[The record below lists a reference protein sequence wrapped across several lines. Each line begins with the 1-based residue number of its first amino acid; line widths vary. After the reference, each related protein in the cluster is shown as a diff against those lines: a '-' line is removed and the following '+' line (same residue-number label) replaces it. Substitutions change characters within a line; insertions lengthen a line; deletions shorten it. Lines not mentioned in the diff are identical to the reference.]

1 VLRNV
6 RGGPERRLIHPAL
19 AAVVGDALGE
29 ASLTDRQRVGVLL
42 QASSLLAHLER
53 AGLRLENGWA
63 EARIDDSGLLRG
75 VRAVPGDDSV
85 FPQML
90 LKELSTYLFRINR
103 EVAGRGEARR
113 VVRRLLETWDQNL
126 TSLAPDRAVQQI
138 LDEARFLWGPS
149 FSHVRRTLAGEHGR
163 KGGPRLWVAGPR
175 KFRESLL
182 AATSSR
188 EELERQLASDRAVE
202 LWVGRTEPGEPVEHL
217 EAGRWR
223 SAVEIWRLRSNDDP
237 AERLAFARALYGLG
251 RFEEALG
258 ELARLRAGEARILLA
273 WCLYR
278 LGRLAA
284 SRREVGKLARMSL
297 SEEEVVDAAAVAIR
311 LYGNL
316 GEREKARSWV
326 GRALQSTEGRARL
339 RAELLAFAEAWDRKD
354 GPEMRRRLAAAQP
367 LREEVGL
374 AWRWHKAK
382 GLEAV
387 SRGDGADAVAHLSQ
401 ALALARRGL
410 SPLEAASLWNELAL
424 GRSLADDLAGA
435 ERALLHTL
443 RLLADAEGPRK
454 TTLILFN
461 LAEVRLRRGRLQ
473 GVRGILEQSARENR
487 HSRNWRGL
495 VHDTELWARLEL
507 VRGRPSAALNRL
519 RVAIEEFDRRGIEW
533 RRGQLRALLAR
544 ALGWLGESE
553 EASRE
558 LEAAGAEAVSE
569 FEPEERPAV
578 WALAGDRQRALTVL
592 GEGAPARIW
601 EALLRGGGPRP
612 ELWDELDRLEDY
624 RFARLVFDFELFSPG
639 IAPRGHLRRAAMI
652 LRRVGAGPLAA
663 RLERDS
669 ARSWRAVERFFE
681 RGAEDRRGLRRLF
694 VEAGYAES
702 RLSFRRGDQLDVIA
716 PGAGG
721 PAALSKSLPG
731 GELHLEAPWIDPA
744 LSALFQVAVNVVEVD
759 PSSCYE
765 REDIRPQIVGEAEA
779 LKKAMQRVARLAPA
793 DVPVLI
799 LGETGTGKEL
809 FARRVH
815 GLSSRSRRRF
825 VAINCAAVAEEL
837 LMSDLFGHVRGAY
850 TGAIRDRVGVFES
863 ARGGTVF
870 LDEIGDLPL
879 RAQGFLLRVLQEG
892 EIRRVGES
900 LPRPV
905 DVRVVVATHRD
916 LEQMVAEGTF
926 RADLFYRLKVASVEL
941 PPLRE
946 RDRDVLLLAE
956 HFLRQLRPEVV
967 PRISSAARRALLNY
981 RWPGNV
987 RELQN
992 VLSVAVA
999 MAQGSMLRPRDLDL
1013 PGRLAVPEIG
1023 YHERVLNF
1031 RRRLVEEALSG
1042 SGGNR
1047 AEAARRLGVTRQALS
1062 YLVRKLEI
1070 SL

>member
-1 VLRNV
+1 MPL
-6 RGGPERRLIHPAL
+6 P
-19 AAVVGDALGE
+19 
-29 ASLTDRQRVGVLL
+29 
-42 QASSLLAHLER
+42 
-53 AGLRLENGWA
+53 
-63 EARIDDSGLLRG
+63 
-75 VRAVPGDDSV
+75 
-85 FPQML
+85 
-90 LKELSTYLFRINR
+90 
-103 EVAGRGEARR
+103 
-113 VVRRLLETWDQNL
+113 
-126 TSLAPDRAVQQI
+126 PDRAVQQI

-149 FSHVRRTLAGEHGR
+149 FSHIRRTLAGEHGR
-163 KGGPRLWVAGPR
+163 KGGARLWVAGPR

-182 AATSSR
+182 AAFDSR
-188 EELERQLASDRAVE
+188 EELERQLASNGAAN
-202 LWVGRTEPGEPVEHL
+202 LWAGRTEPGEPEDHL

-223 SAVEIWRLRSNDDP
+223 SAVEIWRLRSVVDP
-237 AERLAFARALYGLG
+237 VERLAFARALYGVG

-258 ELARLRAGEARILLA
+258 ELHRLRAGEARILRA

-284 SRREVGKLARMSL
+284 SRREVGTLARASL
-297 SEEEVVDAAAVAIR
+297 GEEEVVAVAAVAIR

-316 GEREKARSWV
+316 GESEKARSWV
-326 GRALQSTEGRARL
+326 ERALQSTRGTARL

-354 GPEMRRRLAAAQP
+354 GPEMRRRLAAARP
-367 LREEVGL
+367 LLEDVGL

-387 SRGDGADAVAHLSQ
+387 SRGDGAEAVAHFSQ

-410 SPLEAASLWNELAL
+410 SPLEAASLWNELAI

-443 RLLADAEGPRK
+443 RLLVDAEGPGK
-454 TTLILFN
+454 TTLALFN
-461 LAEVRLRRGRLQ
+461 LAEVKLRRGRLQ
-473 GVRGILEQSARENR
+473 GVRGILQQSARENR
-487 HSRNWRGL
+487 HSGNWRGL

-507 VRGRPSAALNRL
+507 LQGRPSAAVNRL
-519 RVAIEEFDRRGIEW
+519 RDAIEEFERRGIEW

-544 ALGWLGESE
+544 GLGWLGESE

-558 LEAAGAEAVSE
+558 LEAAGAEAVRE

-578 WALAGDRQRALTVL
+578 WALAGDRQRAWTAL
-592 GEGAPARIW
+592 GDGAPARIW
-601 EALLRGGGPRP
+601 KALLSGREPRP
-612 ELWDELDRLEDY
+612 ELWNQVGFLEEY
-624 RFARLVFDFELFSPG
+624 RFARLVFDLELISPG
-639 IAPRGHLRRAAMI
+639 FVPHGQLRRAAVI
-652 LRRVGAGPLAA
+652 LREVGAGPFAA
-663 RLERDS
+663 RLERGD
-669 ARSWRAVERFFE
+669 ARPWRAVGRFFE
-681 RGAEDRRGLRRLF
+681 TGAEDRPGLSRLF
-694 VEAGYAES
+694 AEAGYGES
-702 RLSFRRGDQLDVIA
+702 RLSFRRGGQSELIA

-721 PAALSKSLPG
+721 PAVLSTSLPG

-744 LSALFQVAVNVVEVD
+744 LRALFQLAVSVVGAEPV
-759 PSSCYE
+759 PSDE

-779 LKKAMQRVARLAPA
+779 LRKAMQKVAHLASA

-815 GLSSRSRRRF
+815 ALSSRARRRF
-825 VAINCAAVAEEL
+825 VAINCAAVAEDL

-879 RAQGFLLRVLQEG
+879 RAQGFLLRVLQES
-892 EIRRVGES
+892 EVRRVGES
-900 LPRPV
+900 LPRSV
-905 DVRVVVATHRD
+905 DARVVVATHRH
-916 LEQMVAEGTF
+916 LEQMVAEGSF
-926 RADLFYRLKVASVEL
+926 RADLFYRLKVGSIEL
-941 PPLRE
+941 PPLRQ
-946 RDRDVLLLAE
+946 RGRDVLLLAE
-956 HFLRQLRPEVV
+956 HFLRQLRPAMA
-967 PRISSAARRALLNY
+967 PRISSAARTALLSH

-987 RELQN
+987 RELHN

-999 MAQGSMLRPRDLDL
+999 MAQGNVLHPQHLDL
-1013 PGRLAVPEIG
+1013 PGRLTGPEIG
-1023 YHERVLNF
+1023 YHERVLNY
-1031 RRRLVEEALSG
+1031 RRRLVEEALSA

-1062 YLVRKLEI
+1062 YLVRKLKI